1 MITING
7 IYRPIMAANNA
18 TNATNATNASP
29 STPAPVED
37 AEKSVFGAQLKQ
49 VAASL
54 AVPTPVKTEQS
65 STVEAPAVPKES
77 TASTAPA
84 TVTAQNAA
92 VSSAVK
98 NFMAWQS
105 AQPNPF
111 GQGTISDVWAKQ
123 GITDPFNNP
132 VLLDQAQN
140 MLDRASLR
148 AAMNPN
154 YVAEWSG
161 DWKTQM
167 AQAQTAETARQAIML
182 AGDIAG
188 KVSVGGGLATA

>member
-18 TNATNATNASP
+18 TNATNASP
-29 STPAPVED
+29 STPAPVD
-37 AEKSVFGAQLKQ
+37 DVEKSVFGAQLKQ

-54 AVPTPVKTEQS
+54 AAPTPVKTEQS

>member
-7 IYRPIMAANNA
+7 IYRPISAAI
-18 TNATNATNASP
+18 NASP

-37 AEKSVFGAQLKQ
+37 TEKSVFGAQLKQ
-49 VAASL
+49 VADSL
-54 AVPTPVKTEQS
+54 AAPTPVKTEQS
-65 STVEAPAVPKES
+65 STLEAPVVPKES
-77 TASTAPA
+77 TASTAPV
-84 TVTAQNAA
+84 TVTAQTTGI
-92 VSSAVK
+92 SSAVK
-98 NFMAWQS
+98 NFMEWQS

-111 GQGTISDVWAKQ
+111 GQGTIADVWAKQ

-132 VLLDQAQN
+132 VLLGQAQN

-148 AAMNPN
+148 AAIDPS

-167 AQAQTAETARQAIML
+167 AQAQMADTARYAVMAASDA
-182 AGDIAG
+182 AGRVKI
-188 KVSVGGGLATA
+188 GGGLAAA

>member
-7 IYRPIMAANNA
+7 IYRPISAAI
-18 TNATNATNASP
+18 NASP

-37 AEKSVFGAQLKQ
+37 TEKSVFGAQLKQ
-49 VAASL
+49 VADSL
-54 AVPTPVKTEQS
+54 AAPTPVKTEQS
-65 STVEAPAVPKES
+65 STLEAPVVPKES
-77 TASTAPA
+77 TASTAPV
-84 TVTAQNAA
+84 TVTAQTTGI
-92 VSSAVK
+92 SSAVK
-98 NFMAWQS
+98 NFMEWQS

-111 GQGTISDVWAKQ
+111 GQGTIADVWAKQ

-132 VLLDQAQN
+132 ILLSQAQN
-140 MLDRASLR
+140 MLDRSSMR
-148 AAMNPN
+148 AAMNPS

-167 AQAQTAETARQAIML
+167 AQAKAAETARQAIIV

-188 KVSVGGGLATA
+188 NVAVGGGLVTA

>member
-7 IYRPIMAANNA
+7 IYRPIMAA

>member
-1 MITING
+1 MINING
-7 IYRPIMAANNA
+7 IYRPISAAIS
-18 TNATNATNASP
+18 ASP

-37 AEKSVFGAQLKQ
+37 TEKSVFGAQLKQ
-49 VAASL
+49 VADSL
-54 AVPTPVKTEQS
+54 AAPAPVQTEQS
-65 STVEAPAVPKES
+65 SMVETPAVSQES
-77 TASTAPA
+77 NASTTPV
-84 TVTAQNAA
+84 TVTAQTSGI
-92 VSSAVK
+92 SSAVK
-98 NFMAWQS
+98 NFMEWQS

-111 GQGTISDVWAKQ
+111 GQGTIADVWAKQ

-132 VLLDQAQN
+132 VLLGQAQN

-167 AQAQTAETARQAIML
+167 AQAQTAESARQAIML

-188 KVSVGGGLATA
+188 KVTVGGGLATA

>member
-1 MITING
+1 MITINS
-7 IYRPIMAANNA
+7 IHRPIMAAINA
-18 TNATNATNASP
+18 TNPTNASP
-29 STPAPVED
+29 STPAPIED
-37 AEKSVFGAQLKQ
+37 TETSVFGAELKQ
-49 VAASL
+49 VAESL
-54 AVPTPVKTEQS
+54 ATPASVNTES
-65 STVEAPAVPKES
+65 SCTVEAPAATKES
-77 TASTAPA
+77 TASTAPV
-84 TVTAQNAA
+84 TVTAQNAT

-98 NFMAWQS
+98 NFMEWQS

-111 GQGTISDVWAKQ
+111 GQGTIADVWAKQ

-167 AQAQTAETARQAIML
+167 AQAKTAETARQAIML

-188 KVSVGGGLATA
+188 KVTVGGGLVTA

>member
-18 TNATNATNASP
+18 TNATNASP
-29 STPAPVED
+29 STPAPVDD

>member
-7 IYRPIMAANNA
+7 IYRPIMAA
-18 TNATNATNASP
+18 TNASP

-37 AEKSVFGAQLKQ
+37 TVKSVFGAQLKQ
-49 VAASL
+49 VADSL
-54 AVPTPVKTEQS
+54 AAPTPIKTEQS
-65 STVEAPAVPKES
+65 STAEAPAVPKES
-77 TASTAPA
+77 TASTAPV
-84 TVTAQNAA
+84 TVTAQTTAI
-92 VSSAVK
+92 SSAVK
-98 NFMAWQS
+98 NFMEWQS

-111 GQGTISDVWAKQ
+111 GQGTISDMWAKQ

-132 VLLDQAQN
+132 VMLDQAQN

-167 AQAQTAETARQAIML
+167 AQAKTAETARQAIIV

-188 KVSVGGGLATA
+188 KVAVGGGVATA

>member
-7 IYRPIMAANNA
+7 IYRPLSAAVNA
-18 TNATNATNASP
+18 TP
-29 STPAPVED
+29 STPAPVEN
-37 AEKSVFGAQLKQ
+37 AETSVFGAQLKQ
-49 VAASL
+49 VADSL
-54 AVPTPVKTEQS
+54 AAPTPIKTEQS

-77 TASTAPA
+77 TTSTAPA
-84 TVTAQNAA
+84 TVTTQNAA
-92 VSSAVK
+92 VSTAVK
-98 NFMAWQS
+98 NFMEWQS
-105 AQPNPF
+105 AQPNPL
-111 GQGTISDVWAKQ
+111 GQGTIADVWAKQ

-140 MLDRASLR
+140 MLDRASMR
-148 AAMNPN
+148 AAMNPS

-167 AQAQTAETARQAIML
+167 AQAQTAETARQAIIV

-188 KVSVGGGLATA
+188 KVAVGGGVATA

>member
-18 TNATNATNASP
+18 TNASP
-29 STPAPVED
+29 STPAPVDD

-54 AVPTPVKTEQS
+54 AAPTPVKTEQS

>member
-7 IYRPIMAANNA
+7 IYRPIMAAN
-18 TNATNATNASP
+18 NATNATNASP

-54 AVPTPVKTEQS
+54 AAPTPVKTEQS

-77 TASTAPA
+77 TASTAPF

>member
-7 IYRPIMAANNA
+7 IYRPIMAAN
-18 TNATNATNASP
+18 NATNATNASP

-49 VAASL
+49 VADSL
-54 AVPTPVKTEQS
+54 AAPTPVKTEQS

-77 TASTAPA
+77 TASTAPF

>member
-7 IYRPIMAANNA
+7 IYRPIMAA
-18 TNATNATNASP
+18 TNASP

-37 AEKSVFGAQLKQ
+37 SEKSVFGAQLKQ
-49 VAASL
+49 VADSL
-54 AVPTPVKTEQS
+54 AAPTPIKTEQS
-65 STVEAPAVPKES
+65 STAEAPAVPKES
-77 TASTAPA
+77 TASTAPV
-84 TVTAQNAA
+84 TVTAQTTAI
-92 VSSAVK
+92 SSAVK
-98 NFMAWQS
+98 NFMEWQS

-111 GQGTISDVWAKQ
+111 GQGTISDMWAKQ

-132 VLLDQAQN
+132 VMLDQAQN

-167 AQAQTAETARQAIML
+167 AQAKTAETARQAIIV

-188 KVSVGGGLATA
+188 KVAVGGGVATA